1 MNEADAMELVQ
12 AAFRALIFA
21 SGPIIVTAMLVGT
34 IIALL
39 QALTQIQDV
48 TLTFI
53 PKILAVLL
61 VTSVSAPFIAGQVN
75 ILARL
80 AFSHIATGF

>member
-12 AAFRALIFA
+12 ASFRALIFA
-21 SGPIIVTAMLVGT
+21 SGPIIITAMLVGT
-34 IIALL
+34 LIALL
-39 QALTQIQDV
+39 QALTQIQEV

-53 PKILAVLL
+53 PKIVAVLL

-75 ILARL
+75 NLARL

>member
-12 AAFRALIFA
+12 AAFRALLFA
-21 SGPIIVTAMLVGT
+21 SGPIVVTAMVVGT
-34 IIALL
+34 VIALL
-39 QALTQIQDV
+39 QALTQIQEV

-53 PKILAVLL
+53 PKIVAVVL
-61 VTSVSAPFIAGQVN
+61 VASLSAPFIASQVN

-80 AFSHIATGF
+80 SFNHIGVGF

>member
-21 SGPIIVTAMLVGT
+21 SAPIIITAMFVGT
-34 IIALL
+34 AIALL
-39 QALTQIQDV
+39 QALTQIQEV

-53 PKILAVLL
+53 PKILAVIVVASL
-61 VTSVSAPFIAGQVN
+61 SAPFIASQVN

-80 AFSHIATGF
+80 AFDHIASGF

>member
-12 AAFRALIFA
+12 AAFRSLIFA
-21 SGPIIVTAMLVGT
+21 SGPIVITAMLVGT
-34 IIALL
+34 LIALL
-39 QALTQIQDV
+39 QALTQIQEV

-53 PKILAVLL
+53 PKIVAVVL
-61 VTSVSAPFIAGQVN
+61 VASLSAPFIASQVN

-80 AFSHIATGF
+80 SFDQIGSGF